1 MKKKIFSFFV
11 FILVISNFIFALPG
25 FSSYLKDVSGD
36 YVYYRDYSFV
46 RESYVGFLMYDEGT
60 YAARYFAPKTEN
72 APAKEVKILFTVN
85 TGKNFMELT
94 GEKII
99 SAREADDAEIVNYL
113 HDMIYEL
120 NGRRIKAGDV
130 NPTNVVF
137 SDDELFLRQ
146 GKIVNDEF
154 MQFGGDVKVVYDFV
168 VPLFNIKA
176 VYDYSGNA
184 KFEVLTV
191 GRLTSSDDKS
201 FDNFE
206 GFEALENFGK
216 DVKNKKKSETAKKIK
231 VSKKDIVVNKTED
244 GQVIVLDSSWSR
256 SMDNLWMREND
267 AVISAIKVSKDFG
280 SDYETQADY
289 GFMLKQFLIN
299 LSAGVYRDWKSLF
312 VDFDDEDM
320 KIQSLV
326 YQPGKVTRNFIK
338 IESEDES
345 EDCAIMTLS
354 VYENVYKKNSKY
366 FNEILDSYS
375 GFDD

>member
-1 MKKKIFSFFV
+1 MKKKIFSLFIFV
-11 FILVISNFIFALPG
+11 FVISNFVFALPG
-25 FSSYLKDVSGD
+25 FKSYLKDVSGD
-36 YVYYRDYSFV
+36 YVFYRDYTFM

-60 YAARYFAPKTEN
+60 YCARYFAPKN
-72 APAKEVKILFTVN
+72 AEKPAKDVKILFTVN

-99 SAREADDAEIVNYL
+99 SAWEADDAEVINYL

-120 NGRRIKAGDV
+120 NARRIKAGSVAPKDV
-130 NPTNVVF
+130 EI
-137 SDDELFLRQ
+137 DDDMPYLKQ

-154 MQFGGDVKVVYDFV
+154 MQFGGEVQVVYDFV

-244 GQVIVLDSSWSR
+244 GQVIALDSSWSR

-267 AVISAIKVSKDFG
+267 AVISAIKVSKDF
-280 SDYETQADY
+280 
-289 GFMLKQFLIN
+289 
-299 LSAGVYRDWKSLF
+299 
-312 VDFDDEDM
+312 
-320 KIQSLV
+320 
-326 YQPGKVTRNFIK
+326 
-338 IESEDES
+338 
-345 EDCAIMTLS
+345 
-354 VYENVYKKNSKY
+354 
-366 FNEILDSYS
+366 
-375 GFDD
+375 

>member
-168 VPLFNIKA
+168 VPLFNVKA
-176 VYDYSGNA
+176 VYDYSGCEQ
-184 KFEVLTV
+184 FEVVTI
-191 GRLTSSDDKS
+191 GRLSSSEDKS
-201 FDNFE
+201 FDGFVGFNE
-206 GFEALENFGK
+206 GLWKNQKSKVKKYKACEAVEYK
-216 DVKNKKKSETAKKIK
+216 TA
-231 VSKKDIVVNKTED
+231 D
-244 GQVIVLDSSWSR
+244 GQKLLLDSAWNNPMES
-256 SMDNLWMREND
+256 LWMRGDD
-267 AVISAIKVSKDFG
+267 AVAFIGSYFG
-280 SDYETQADY
+280 DENIDLA
-289 GFMLKQFLIN
+289 FFVREMLLNPVGIYSN
-299 LSAGVYRDWKSLF
+299 WKSLF
-312 VDFDDEDM
+312 VKFDNKAFDKAKSFEM
-320 KIQSLV
+320 TFAIEQNNKLN
-326 YQPGKVTRNFIK
+326 RNFK
-338 IESEDES
+338 VVSCDSASEKYS
-345 EDCAIMTLS
+345 FFVMS
-354 VYENVYKKNSKY
+354 VYEDAYKKNSKY
-366 FNEILDSYS
+366 YNEIVKSYS
-375 GFDD
+375 DYLK

>member
-1 MKKKIFSFFV
+1 MKKKIFSLFIFV
-11 FILVISNFIFALPG
+11 FVISNFVFALPG
-25 FSSYLKDVSGD
+25 FKSYLKDVSGD
-36 YVYYRDYSFV
+36 YVFYRDYTFM

-60 YAARYFAPKTEN
+60 YCARYFAPKN
-72 APAKEVKILFTVN
+72 AEKPAKDVKILFTVN
-85 TGKNFMELT
+85 VNKDFMELT

-99 SAREADDAEIVNYL
+99 SGREADDTEVINYL

-120 NGRRIKAGDV
+120 NARRIKAGSVAPKDV
-130 NPTNVVF
+130 EI
-137 SDDELFLRQ
+137 DDDMPYLKQ

-154 MQFGGDVKVVYDFV
+154 MQFGGEVQVVYDFV

-244 GQVIVLDSSWSR
+244 GQVIALDSSWSR

-326 YQPGKVTRNFIK
+326 YQPGKITRNFIK

-354 VYENVYKKNSKY
+354 VFENVYKKNSKY

-375 GFDD
+375 GFND

>member
-326 YQPGKVTRNFIK
+326 YQPGKITRNFIK

-354 VYENVYKKNSKY
+354 VFENVYKKNSKY

>member
-289 GFMLKQFLIN
+289 GFMLKHMLRCCPD
-299 LSAGVYRDWKSLF
+299 GR
-312 VDFDDEDM
+312 
-320 KIQSLV
+320 
-326 YQPGKVTRNFIK
+326 
-338 IESEDES
+338 
-345 EDCAIMTLS
+345 
-354 VYENVYKKNSKY
+354 
-366 FNEILDSYS
+366 
-375 GFDD
+375 

>member
-1 MKKKIFSFFV
+1 MKKKILSFFV

-25 FSSYLKDVSGD
+25 FTPCLKDVSGD
-36 YVYYRDYSFV
+36 YVFYRDYTFK

-85 TGKNFMELT
+85 TEKDFMELT

-120 NGRRIKAGDV
+120 NGRRIKAGSVTPKDV
-130 NPTNVVF
+130 DF
-137 SDDELFLRQ
+137 SDDDVPFLRQ
-146 GKIVNDEF
+146 GKIVADEF
-154 MQFGGDVKVVYDFV
+154 MQFGGDVKVVYDYV
-168 VPLFNIKA
+168 VPLFNVKSI
-176 VYDYSGNA
+176 YDYSGNA
-184 KFEVLTV
+184 KFEVVTI

-201 FDNFE
+201 FDNFA
-206 GFEALENFGK
+206 GFDELENFGK
-216 DVKNKKKSETAKKIK
+216 DAKKKSDVAKKIK
-231 VSKKDIVVNKTED
+231 VSKKDVVINKTED
-244 GQVIVLDSSWSR
+244 GQVVALDSGWTR

-280 SDYETQADY
+280 AENELHADL

-299 LSAGVYRDWKSLF
+299 ASGVYRDWKSLF

-354 VYENVYKKNSKY
+354 VFENVYKKNSKY

>member
-244 GQVIVLDSSWSR
+244 GQVIALDSSWSR